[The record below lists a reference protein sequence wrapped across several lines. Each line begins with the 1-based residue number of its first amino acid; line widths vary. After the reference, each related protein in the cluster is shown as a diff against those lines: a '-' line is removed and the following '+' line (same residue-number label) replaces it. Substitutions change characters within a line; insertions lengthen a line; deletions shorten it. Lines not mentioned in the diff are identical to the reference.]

1 MENQSY
7 YTSIEVEA
15 TPAEVFNRLTELSQW
30 WSKDFEGSSNKV
42 GDEFVINHPGRHYS
56 KQRLIEAIPGQK
68 IVWLVTK
75 SELNWLEQDKT
86 EWTGTTMIFEL
97 ISKGTTTELKF
108 IHEGLIPE
116 KECYTKCTK
125 GWDMVIKNW
134 LFNYIKAS

>member
-7 YTSIEVEA
+7 YSSIEVEA
-15 TPAEVFNRLTELSQW
+15 TPAEVFDRLTEVSQW

-56 KQRLIEAIPGQK
+56 KQRLIEVIPDQK
-68 IVWLVTK
+68 IVWLVTE

-86 EWTGTTMIFEL
+86 EWTGTIMIFEL

-116 KECYTKCTK
+116 KECYTKCTQ

>member
-1 MENQSY
+1 MENQNY
-7 YTSIEVEA
+7 QTNIQVTA
-15 TPAEVFNRLTELSQW
+15 APAEVFDRLTEVSQW

-56 KQRLIEAIPGQK
+56 KQRLIEVIPGQK
-68 IVWLVTK
+68 MVWLVTE

-97 ISKGTTTELKF
+97 IPKGSTTELKF

-116 KECYTKCTK
+116 KECYTRCTQ
-125 GWDMVIKNW
+125 GWDMVIKDW